1 MPAHEVY
8 DYAVVRVMPRVERE
22 EFVNAGVIISCQRT
36 GHLQAAI
43 ALDEARLL
51 ALDPNVDMETVHRHL
66 GAIVAICEGA
76 AHGGPIA
83 LLQDGDIIT
92 VDAVSGELSVALTD
106 DELAERKAKW
116 KGPRPTQYTTGAI
129 WKFAKLVGGARWG
142 AVSHPGAKA
151 EKHVYM
157 DQ

>member
-36 GHLQAAI
+36 GHLQAAM
-43 ALDEARLL
+43 ALDEARPL

-83 LLQDGDIIT
+83 QLPMRARYHWLTAKRSSIIQT
-92 VDAVSGELSVALTD
+92 SPSHMGLCMQPGEAL
-106 DELAERKAKW
+106 
-116 KGPRPTQYTTGAI
+116 
-129 WKFAKLVGGARWG
+129 ARIMQRM
-142 AVSHPGAKA
+142 VLPIQS
-151 EKHVYM
+151 EN
-157 DQ
+157 

>member
-36 GHLQAAI
+36 GHLQAAM

-51 ALDPNVDMETVHRHL
+51 ALDPNVDMETVQRHL

-83 LLQDGDIIT
+83 QLPMRARYHWLTAKRSSIIQT
-92 VDAVSGELSVALTD
+92 SPSHMGLCMQPGEAL
-106 DELAERKAKW
+106 
-116 KGPRPTQYTTGAI
+116 
-129 WKFAKLVGGARWG
+129 ARIMQRM
-142 AVSHPGAKA
+142 VLPIQS
-151 EKHVYM
+151 EN
-157 DQ
+157 